1 MPDLVTNFR
10 YKASSWHAQAS
21 FFLGEARFRPKEGNN
36 DDVTLWGGLL
46 SAKTKTFG
54 RDNVYGQFT
63 FGDGVGRYRGGVT
76 AVPDAN
82 NQLHAVGLNAFM
94 GGYEH
99 FWSSRYSSN
108 LIYSVVTAPDKSFYP
123 DTLNKRL
130 DYGAVKS
137 PLLVLAG
144 PRVGRR
150 RVSLRPPRGHGRRH
164 RDRPSAS
171 VRDSLQPPVVGTT
184 WAA

>member
-1 MPDLVTNFR
+1 MPDLVKNFR

-54 RDNVYGQFT
+54 RDNVYGQYT

-108 LIYSVVTAPDKSFYP
+108 LIYSVVTAPEESFYP
-123 DTLNKRL
+123 DSLNKRL
-130 DYGAVKS
+130 DYGAAN
-137 PLLVLAG
+137 LLYWFLPDRAWVGVEYLY
-144 PRVGRR
+144 GRR
-150 RVSLRPPRGHGRRH
+150 EVMGGDTGTAH
-164 RDRPSAS
+164 RLQFAIRFNLPS
-171 VRDSLQPPVVGTT
+171 
-184 WAA
+184 